1 MRARGIGS
9 LVQHTLQLVTQEP
22 QCIVT
27 YYFLQLLV
35 QQKLDLLPDTT
46 PVKLKFL
53 YTLTWPAFWRN
64 FDSRTL
70 SIFVFSAMLD
80 TSLSLSCSSPEI
92 EKSAVLQMLQIWA
105 FRATRNSRA
114 LSRKSGVN
122 LLSTNLSDSLQYTRN
137 ISSHTSPWQLSLNKV
152 SDTPSLWVWTHSQA
166 ERICG
171 TGNKQHSKMFGDSL
185 KTPFQL
191 QITLC
196 MTLTS
201 HWCPTCTELFNLKG
215 PPPHP
220 EKPWAGSCVHMV
232 LYSISSVWISFS
244 TLSSLHWT
252 YAWKPNHTCKMGTI
266 DVGA

>member
-9 LVQHTLQLVTQEP
+9 LVQHTLQLVTQEL

-27 YYFLQLLV
+27 HYFLQLLV

-64 FDSRTL
+64 FDSRML
-70 SIFVFSAMLD
+70 SILVFSAMLD

-92 EKSAVLQMLQIWA
+92 EKSAVLQKLQIWA
-105 FRATRNSRA
+105 FRAARNSRA

-152 SDTPSLWVWTHSQA
+152 SDTLFMGMDTFTGRKREQATQQNVWWQSQNSHSTTNNSVYDINESLMPHLYRTVQS
-166 ERICG
+166 ERPTSASWEALGWFLCPHGLVLNIFCLYLLLYII
-171 TGNKQHSKMFGDSL
+171 F
-185 KTPFQL
+185 
-191 QITLC
+191 ITLDIC
-196 MTLTS
+196 LETKSYM
-201 HWCPTCTELFNLKG
+201 
-215 PPPHP
+215 
-220 EKPWAGSCVHMV
+220 
-232 LYSISSVWISFS
+232 
-244 TLSSLHWT
+244 
-252 YAWKPNHTCKMGTI
+252 
-266 DVGA
+266 